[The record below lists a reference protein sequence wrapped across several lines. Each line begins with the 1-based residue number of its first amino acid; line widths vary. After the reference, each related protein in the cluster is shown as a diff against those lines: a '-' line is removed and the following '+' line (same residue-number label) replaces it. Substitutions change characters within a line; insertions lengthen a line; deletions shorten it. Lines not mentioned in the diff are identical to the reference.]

1 MAWRVRKPFRVFARG
16 TSLRRRVAYS
26 LAIVRLILVPVIFL
40 AVYYLF
46 RMGWIVDRI
55 VSVDAPVATLAERV
69 SINMLDARRAER
81 NYFLLHDP
89 KDLDANRHSMTQV
102 SQLVDTIGNLLP
114 EEKPA
119 ADKMQQEVKVYQE
132 RIEQAATHM
141 GQPLPGPASRI
152 REVVRAYESNLN
164 EVFKQSGRKT
174 RAQLL
179 EELQNQIGS
188 LDDQITSTMVAEDPA
203 LLQITKDLQVSSD
216 QILKQAPALENRG
229 WDRVMH
235 DHEQARLLLHR
246 AEWVGGIVSA
256 LVVLI
261 SVWVSFILPREAVRP
276 LSDLKDAVD
285 RAATGDYEIEFD
297 VQGDGEIVQLAHSI
311 RRLIHHVREVL
322 ESEVAGTRR

>member
-1 MAWRVRKPFRVFARG
+1 MVWRVRKPFRVFARG

-89 KDLDANRHSMTQV
+89 KDLDANRQSMAQV
-102 SQLVDTIGNLLP
+102 AQLVDTIGNLQP
-114 EEKPA
+114 EEETA
-119 ADKMQQEVKVYQE
+119 VDKMQQEVKLYQR
-132 RIEQAATHM
+132 RIDEAAGRM
-141 GQPLPGPASRI
+141 GQPTPGPATRI
-152 REVVRAYESNLN
+152 REVVRAYEDNLN
-164 EVFKQSGRKT
+164 DVFRHAGRKS
-174 RAQLL
+174 RSELL
-179 EELQNQIGS
+179 QELQNQIGS
-188 LDDQITSTMVAEDPA
+188 LDDQITTTMVAEDPA
-203 LLQITKDLQVSSD
+203 LLKITKDLQVSSD

-235 DHEQARLLLHR
+235 DHEQARLLIHR
-246 AEWVGGIVSA
+246 AEWVLGIVST
-256 LVVLI
+256 LVVLL

-297 VQGDGEIVQLAHSI
+297 VQGEGEIVKLTHSI
-311 RRLIHHVREVL
+311 RKLIHHVREVL
-322 ESEVAGTRR
+322 EAEVTGSRR